1 MTTATFRSATG
12 RSSIGGSAAARS
24 ARDTGSSGGGGPP
37 RRSRSLSRLSP
48 SQPEAEDFPT
58 PPGRF
63 VNRAR
68 GCVFP
73 EISLDDVVD
82 EFFRARAESEEEEDS
97 EPSDARSRRGSSV
110 TSYPIKTESSGR
122 RGRSVTR
129 PPHCQT
135 APPKGVSNSVLRR
148 RRSVSVAR
156 HRCSDSEN
164 DMDSLSS
171 STQVKSWI
179 SDSGILQQPSSHRP
193 VNNVDVLKRTT
204 SHKDF
209 FHSHDSYSSHSSSL
223 TDVEAG
229 DFHSRKH
236 GVEKTIQAVYAQE
249 KSEKR
254 KQDLLAELTMEEERG
269 QELSKIVKELLPS
282 PKISAVPERQ
292 SQSRRR
298 SKDRTRLSKRLT
310 EEAEKYFEDFLFNVE
325 DTDLSS
331 FDEERSDASSIV
343 RDPGLRNSV
352 AGTCETVLQAAPLP
366 ADGDGVVL
374 PWLGWETSVGPSSPC
389 KSKFLL
395 IYHASSIVR
404 EAGAGFGN
412 CDQIASGFGS
422 RSFDGNDSS
431 SVVSSDPS
439 GSKFGAEA
447 HQGNSCNGRTTSSS
461 FDMDEC
467 LDLKQGEDILCERL
481 RQRRR
486 IESGGM
492 ILCGRFSTYG
502 SQWYATSGVGQ
513 RVGIDCITL
522 VSLSSFS
529 GNHQVDWI
537 DRVHHMR
544 GKVLLPGPPRQTRI
558 RGSPYALETDGNSW
572 PGRIESTAVVF
583 GQSNAHPLAGYLSWD
598 PLDGMRLRRL
608 YRDGASVRVRPNSVS
623 RFKGS
628 NFLPP
633 TMLTI
638 SHPSSDRD
646 TAVPALRRIPLRP
659 PPIRQ
664 HLMGSLA
671 TAELCDANASLLAK
685 GELRVLQP
693 MFQTYGQCRAFCG
706 PIVTLKVFE
715 DNVLVREVL
724 EAPGD
729 GRVLVVDGGG
739 STRCALVGGNLGQL
753 AQNMGWAGI
762 VVNGC
767 IRDAYEINGCDIG
780 VRALGCHPLKS
791 NKKGLGEKHVTVNIG
806 GTIIHDGEWLYA
818 DSDGILVSAIELS
831 L

>member
-12 RSSIGGSAAARS
+12 RSSIGGRAAARS

-110 TSYPIKTESSGR
+110 TSYPIKTKPSGR

-171 STQVKSWI
+171 STQVKSRI

-236 GVEKTIQAVYAQE
+236 GVEKTIQAIYAQE
-249 KSEKR
+249 KGENPIGDDEGIGLYEVVRKESEKR

-352 AGTCETVLQAAPLP
+352 AGTYETVLKTAALP
-366 ADGDGVVL
+366 TDGDGVVL

-389 KSKFLL
+389 KSK
-395 IYHASSIVR
+395 
-404 EAGAGFGN
+404 EAGAGFSN
-412 CDQIASGFGS
+412 CDQIASSFGS
-422 RSFDGNDSS
+422 RSFDGYDSS

-439 GSKFGAEA
+439 GSKFGAET
-447 HQGNSCNGRTTSSS
+447 HQGNCCNSRTTSSS
-461 FDMDEC
+461 FDMDEY
-467 LDLKQGEDILCERL
+467 LNLKQSEDILCERL

-486 IESGGM
+486 IESGSM
-492 ILCGRFSTYG
+492 ILCGRFSTYI
-502 SQWYATSGVGQ
+502 W
-513 RVGIDCITL
+513 
-522 VSLSSFS
+522 
-529 GNHQVDWI
+529 
-537 DRVHHMR
+537 
-544 GKVLLPGPPRQTRI
+544 
-558 RGSPYALETDGNSW
+558 
-572 PGRIESTAVVF
+572 
-583 GQSNAHPLAGYLSWD
+583 
-598 PLDGMRLRRL
+598 
-608 YRDGASVRVRPNSVS
+608 
-623 RFKGS
+623 
-628 NFLPP
+628 
-633 TMLTI
+633 
-638 SHPSSDRD
+638 
-646 TAVPALRRIPLRP
+646 
-659 PPIRQ
+659 
-664 HLMGSLA
+664 
-671 TAELCDANASLLAK
+671 
-685 GELRVLQP
+685 
-693 MFQTYGQCRAFCG
+693 
-706 PIVTLKVFE
+706 
-715 DNVLVREVL
+715 
-724 EAPGD
+724 
-729 GRVLVVDGGG
+729 
-739 STRCALVGGNLGQL
+739 
-753 AQNMGWAGI
+753 
-762 VVNGC
+762 
-767 IRDAYEINGCDIG
+767 
-780 VRALGCHPLKS
+780 
-791 NKKGLGEKHVTVNIG
+791 
-806 GTIIHDGEWLYA
+806 
-818 DSDGILVSAIELS
+818 
-831 L
+831 

>member
-492 ILCGRFSTYG
+492 ILCGRFSTSTPIRWLAIFLG
-502 SQWYATSGVGQ
+502 ILSMACAYAVFIGTGH
-513 RVGIDCITL
+513 RC
-522 VSLSSFS
+522 VS
-529 GNHQVDWI
+529 
-537 DRVHHMR
+537 
-544 GKVLLPGPPRQTRI
+544 
-558 RGSPYALETDGNSW
+558 
-572 PGRIESTAVVF
+572 
-583 GQSNAHPLAGYLSWD
+583 D
-598 PLDGMRLRRL
+598 PT
-608 YRDGASVRVRPNSVS
+608 P
-623 RFKGS
+623 
-628 NFLPP
+628 
-633 TMLTI
+633 TI

>member
-1 MTTATFRSATG
+1 MTTAAFRSATG
-12 RSSIGGSAAARS
+12 RSSIGGRAAACS
-24 ARDTGSSGGGGPP
+24 ARDAGSSGSGGPP
-37 RRSRSLSRLSP
+37 RRSRSLSRFSGRFPP

-63 VNRAR
+63 VNQAR

-82 EFFRARAESEEEEDS
+82 EFFRARAESEEEEES
-97 EPSDARSRRGSSV
+97 EPSDLRSRRRSSV
-110 TSYPIKTESSGR
+110 TSYPKRTESSGR

-129 PPHCQT
+129 PPQCQT
-135 APPKGVSNSVLRR
+135 APPKGLSNSVLRR

-156 HRCSDSEN
+156 HRCSDSEC
-164 DMDSLSS
+164 
-171 STQVKSWI
+171 
-179 SDSGILQQPSSHRP
+179 
-193 VNNVDVLKRTT
+193 
-204 SHKDF
+204 
-209 FHSHDSYSSHSSSL
+209 YSSSL
-223 TDVEAG
+223 TDAEPG

-249 KSEKR
+249 KGENPIGDDDGIGLYEVVRKESEKR
-254 KQDLLAELTMEEERG
+254 KQDLLAELAMEEERG
-269 QELSKIVKELLPS
+269 QEISKIVKELLPS
-282 PKISAVPERQ
+282 PKISAVSERQ

-298 SKDRTRLSKRLT
+298 SKDRTRLSKCLT

-325 DTDLSS
+325 DTDISS

-352 AGTCETVLQAAPLP
+352 AGTDERLLKTAPLP

-374 PWLGWETSVGPSSPC
+374 PWLEWETSVAPSSPC

-395 IYHASSIVR
+395 IYYASTIVR
-404 EAGAGFGN
+404 EASAGFSN
-412 CDQIASGFGS
+412 CYQIASNFGS
-422 RSFDGNDSS
+422 RSFDGTDSS

-439 GSKFGAEA
+439 RSKFGAENHLA
-447 HQGNSCNGRTTSSS
+447 NSYNSRTTASS
-461 FDMDEC
+461 FDMEEY
-467 LDLKQGEDILCERL
+467 LILKQSEDILCERL

-486 IESGGM
+486 IESVKATPIGWLG
-492 ILCGRFSTYG
+492 ILWMVYAYAVFIGTGYG
-502 SQWYATSGVGQ
+502 
-513 RVGIDCITL
+513 C
-522 VSLSSFS
+522 VS
-529 GNHQVDWI
+529 
-537 DRVHHMR
+537 
-544 GKVLLPGPPRQTRI
+544 
-558 RGSPYALETDGNSW
+558 
-572 PGRIESTAVVF
+572 
-583 GQSNAHPLAGYLSWD
+583 D
-598 PLDGMRLRRL
+598 PT
-608 YRDGASVRVRPNSVS
+608 P
-623 RFKGS
+623 
-628 NFLPP
+628 
-633 TMLTI
+633 TI

-646 TAVPALRRIPLRP
+646 SAVPALRQIPLRP

-664 HLMGSLA
+664 HLVSPFALNMVAVLQMGSLA

-693 MFQTYGQCRAFCG
+693 LFQMYGQCRAFCG

-739 STRCALVGGNLGQL
+739 SMRCALVGGNLGQL

-818 DSDGILVSAIELS
+818 DSDGILISTIELS